1 MTLLRTHPVFSW
13 SLIALA
19 SLATLA
25 TGTAAATHLGL
36 LHAQVMHITGCGP
49 LPNLPGNGRS
59 TIEAHYACE
68 GTVPGAFVHVSFP
81 SFPDTSALV
90 AREPWGKWV
99 PVTHA
104 SSSRLGWTLA
114 TLLPAGFVAL
124 CLRGRRRAR

>member
-13 SLIALA
+13 SLIVLGA
-19 SLATLA
+19 LATLA
-25 TGTAAATHLGL
+25 SGTAAVAHLGL
-36 LHAQVMHITGCGP
+36 LHAQVMHITGCGY

-59 TIEAHYACE
+59 TTEAHYSCE

-90 AREPWGKWV
+90 AQEPWGKWV

-104 SSSRLGWTLA
+104 FSSRLGWTLA

-124 CLRGRRRAR
+124 CLRGRRP